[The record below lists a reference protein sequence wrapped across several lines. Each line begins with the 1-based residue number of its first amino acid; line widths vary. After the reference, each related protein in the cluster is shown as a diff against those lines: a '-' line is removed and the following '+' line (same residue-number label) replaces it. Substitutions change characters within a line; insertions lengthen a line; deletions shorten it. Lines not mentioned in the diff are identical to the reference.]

1 MKVRQFRYRAH
12 ITIDPLRARA
22 LHPPARQYPSH
33 TRALMIAALPL
44 RADGGPARLLPAE
57 IWRDGDEPLRPGDH
71 ATVTA
76 RVSDD
81 HADAYLDTGE
91 RFTLWSGGE
100 VGHGTHLPEGLH
112 RLRPVLTRPCAGR
125 RHRRTGAVQA
135 CARSPRKPPFAG
147 PRS

>member
-1 MKVRQFRYRAH
+1 MKVRQFRYRAQ
-12 ITIDPLRARA
+12 ITIDPVRARA

-81 HADAYLDTGE
+81 HADAYLDAGE

-100 VGHGTHLPEGLH
+100 VGHGTIY
-112 RLRPVLTRPCAGR
+112 R
-125 RHRRTGAVQA
+125 RVFTDY
-135 CARSPRKPPFAG
+135 G
-147 PRS
+147 PS

>member
-1 MKVRQFRYRAH
+1 MKVRQFRFRAV
-12 ITIDPLRARA
+12 ITLDPVEPRPGAPRPRAR
-22 LHPPARQYPSH
+22 PYPSH

-57 IWRDGDEPLRPGDH
+57 IWRDGEEPLSPGDR

-81 HADAYLDTGE
+81 HADAFLDAGA

-100 VGHGTHLPEGLH
+100 VGHGTIY
-112 RLRPVLTRPCAGR
+112 R
-125 RHRRTGAVQA
+125 RVFTDY
-135 CARSPRKPPFAG
+135 G
-147 PRS
+147 PS